1 LGRLVLGRLG
11 LGGSVASHPALVGAA
26 SVVGFVV
33 PPPWRSLFPRGFD
46 VALRASLYRAGYE
59 LFYTPLPEATKRSAK
74 SLVDVAA
81 DCLGKGAAAATIL
94 LFARAGPRYVLLAVN
109 LAVILAASAEF
120 LVARRLRAHYV
131 RALEGGLVRHGEELE
146 DAARLSLSDFTA
158 VGSLAGLDR
167 TAVLRAVGAARSE
180 GVTLDDPV
188 VAAIADLRS
197 GDRVRVHAALRRPPP
212 HPP

>member
-1 LGRLVLGRLG
+1 
-11 LGGSVASHPALVGAA
+11 
-26 SVVGFVV
+26 
-33 PPPWRSLFPRGFD
+33 
-46 VALRASLYRAGYE
+46 
-59 LFYTPLPEATKRSAK
+59 
-74 SLVDVAA
+74 
-81 DCLGKGAAAATIL
+81 
-94 LFARAGPRYVLLAVN
+94 GPRYVLLAVN

-120 LVARRLRAHYV
+120 LVARQLRAHYV

-180 GVTLDDPV
+180 GVTPEDPV
-188 VAAIADLRS
+188 VPAIADLRW

-212 HPP
+212 DPLLIGALIPLLAHRDTMRPAADALTAYGTRAAGQLVDALLDP